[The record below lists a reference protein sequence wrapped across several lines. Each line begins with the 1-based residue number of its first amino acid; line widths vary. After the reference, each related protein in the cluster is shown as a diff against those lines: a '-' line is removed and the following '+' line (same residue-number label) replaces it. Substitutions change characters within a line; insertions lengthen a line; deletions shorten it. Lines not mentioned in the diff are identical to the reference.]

1 MRIDKLIVTLAMSV
15 LGAGA
20 VNAAEICK
28 AKTFQ
33 KYGETRAF
41 FQDVIAGCDK
51 AKNCYAATHVA
62 DNGQGYAYRQQ
73 IRVRRNAGE
82 PTNRLFFVGVDP
94 MPAAKGQ
101 FSISV
106 DDKAWTL
113 STETALT
120 PQSGNEF
127 ELFDLKV
134 ADQMVAMI
142 RGGKEV
148 AWLYPTENGG
158 AHVAR
163 FGVRGMNDALK
174 WTTCMQTQ
182 K

>member
-1 MRIDKLIVTLAMSV
+1 MRWFGLIAALAAGV
-15 LGAGA
+15 LSAQNADAA
-20 VNAAEICK
+20 VICK

-73 IRVRRNAGE
+73 IRVRRNFGE

-106 DDKAWTL
+106 DDRAWTL
-113 STETALT
+113 SAETALT

-134 ADQMVAMI
+134 ADKMVAMI
-142 RGGKEV
+142 RGGKEA
-148 AWLYPTENGG
+148 AWLYPTDSGG
-158 AHVAR
+158 AYVAR
-163 FGVRGMNDALK
+163 FGVRGMNSALK
-174 WTTCMQTQ
+174 WVACMQSRP
-182 K
+182 

>member
-1 MRIDKLIVTLAMSV
+1 MLMKTLVAALAIGA

-20 VNAAEICK
+20 VNAAVICK
-28 AKTFQ
+28 ATTFQ

-73 IRVRRNAGE
+73 IRVRRNYGE
-82 PTNRLFFVGVDP
+82 PIYRLFFVGVDP

-113 STETALT
+113 SAETALT

-127 ELFDLKV
+127 ELYDLKV
-134 ADQMVAMI
+134 ADRMVAMI

-163 FGVRGMNDALK
+163 FGVRGMNNALK
-174 WTTCMQTQ
+174 WVACMQA
-182 K
+182 KK